1 MQNCTK
7 FKGRVRGFLKSYLNP
22 LIPGSNIYRARGVE
36 LKEQIAHTV
45 YKPAHI
51 IYIRGVYFVNYI
63 RLQQVKETTS
73 FGSHTITKPCGK
85 ILKNCLEFFG
95 FSCLKIWYMIWY
107 DMIWYDMIWYDMI
120 WYDMIW
126 YDMIWYYIIWY
137 DMPYNWGKA
146 RKSSEYRYVI
156 INITVYTQHFMKVV
170 KSATCFGSVKQTS
183 SAFVSSTSEK
193 KSLVMVVLQS
203 RNM

>member
-95 FSCLKIWYMIWY
+95 FSCLKI
-107 DMIWYDMIWYDMI
+107 
-120 WYDMIW
+120 
-126 YDMIWYYIIWY
+126 
-137 DMPYNWGKA
+137 
-146 RKSSEYRYVI
+146 
-156 INITVYTQHFMKVV
+156 
-170 KSATCFGSVKQTS
+170 
-183 SAFVSSTSEK
+183 
-193 KSLVMVVLQS
+193 
-203 RNM
+203 